1 MRDKDAANW
10 FLRGLLRDI
19 KELKNDIEDLTS
31 DLSDEEMLR
40 QPAPNSW
47 SILSCIG
54 HLNRTGSEYLPRLR
68 QSASISLKIDNS
80 DSLPYRPSWI
90 GRVFLSNLSPS
101 SGRRLSAPRKFRPLP
116 TTDCL
121 ATKSE
126 FNAQLNQLAD
136 LIGQVDGKNFNVVRF
151 SSPVSPLIRFTLAD
165 GMAVVVTHARRHMIQ
180 ISKTREIILK
190 LEA

>member
-1 MRDKDAANW
+1 MREKDAANS
-10 FLRGLLRDI
+10 FLRGLLQDI
-19 KELKNDIEDLTS
+19 KELKNDIEDQTS
-31 DLSDEEMLR
+31 DLSDAEMQR
-40 QPAPNSW
+40 QPAPQSW

-54 HLNRTGSEYLPRLR
+54 HLNRTGSEYLPRLS
-68 QSASISLKIDNS
+68 QAASISPKIDNG

-101 SGRRLSAPRKFRPLP
+101 SGRRWPAPRKFRPLP

-151 SSPVSPLIRFTLAD
+151 SSPLSPLIRFTLAD

-180 ISKTREIILK
+180 ITKTREIILK